1 MIGHTPQVALFD
13 QLYEFYV
20 DGTECLRFSPTIK
33 PYFCDDIID
42 KNGPFMQEI
51 NSTLNELHFKNKL
64 LTIQDVL
71 LRSNLTSGKD
81 VGMLNEPNRTISQ
94 RKNDKIS
101 TIDCT
106 INNSLT
112 NALYWNESTKN
123 CRKDYE

>member
-20 DGTECLRFSPTIK
+20 DGIECLRFSLTIK

-42 KNGPFMQEI
+42 KNVPFMQEI

-81 VGMLNEPNRTISQ
+81 VGMLMNRIE
-94 RKNDKIS
+94 RFLRGKM
-101 TIDCT
+101 
-106 INNSLT
+106 
-112 NALYWNESTKN
+112 TK
-123 CRKDYE
+123 YQPLIVQSITV